1 MRIFTNCDICHYERD
16 KILGTVF
23 SQWLLFGPNKKNGKI
38 ERITK
43 YSCYTPFLKKEK
55 RKRKKFFYIPEFYS
69 VQTLQLSS
77 LALYFVGGRDVQ
89 QKIFLFV

>member
-1 MRIFTNCDICHYERD
+1 MRFFTNCDICHYELD

-23 SQWLLFGPNKKNGKI
+23 SQWLLFGPNQKNGKI

-43 YSCYTPFLKKEK
+43 YSCYIPFLKKRKQKKKEK
-55 RKRKKFFYIPEFYS
+55 IYIPEFYS
-69 VQTLQLSS
+69 EQTLQLSS

-89 QKIFLFV
+89 